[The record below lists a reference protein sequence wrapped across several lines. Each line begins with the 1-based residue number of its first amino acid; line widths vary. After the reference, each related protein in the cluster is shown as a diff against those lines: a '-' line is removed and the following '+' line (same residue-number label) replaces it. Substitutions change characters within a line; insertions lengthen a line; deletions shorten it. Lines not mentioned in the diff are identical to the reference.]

1 MARVLLA
8 AHPTAGHTSA
18 LRAIGV
24 YLLNRGHKVGM
35 TIAAIRLP
43 FVEHLPTLLRSTI
56 ALPSSIARDG
66 IEVLPLKFPPGYAWY
81 GARLTRAK
89 GHDELALALRFFTS
103 GLKRQ
108 TRQIAGYARK
118 WNADVVV
125 GDYLLPAAMLG
136 ARLSNRP
143 YVALYHSALPFPVKD
158 APPFGSGLE
167 GASPNS
173 EAWRRAEERVQGFAD
188 FFDNKVA
195 GAAKS
200 LGIPFK
206 RTSLLTSPM
215 SEELNLLTT
224 IPELEPGLLP
234 LQGPVVMTGPCL
246 PRVENV
252 DGDDP
257 ALQIPRHGKRRVYVS
272 LGTVFNDQPHIF
284 KSILEGISGLGLQAI
299 VSAGASYDRFGEQFD
314 ADVHVF
320 RRVPQVALLPTV
332 DVVVT
337 HGGNNTVQE
346 TLVAGKPMVVVPFG
360 GEQLVNARRVQQL
373 GAGTTVLPG
382 ELDAASIRRAVETA
396 FQPAVIE
403 RARTLGDALQAYDG
417 TAIAAGKILELEIA
431 TETTPPSL

>member
-1 MARVLLA
+1 
-8 AHPTAGHTSA
+8 
-18 LRAIGV
+18 
-24 YLLNRGHKVGM
+24 
-35 TIAAIRLP
+35 
-43 FVEHLPTLLRSTI
+43 
-56 ALPSSIARDG
+56 
-66 IEVLPLKFPPGYAWY
+66 
-81 GARLTRAK
+81 
-89 GHDELALALRFFTS
+89 LALALRFFTS
-103 GLKRQ
+103 GLKQQ
-108 TRQIAGYARK
+108 TRQIAGYAQT

-136 ARLSNRP
+136 AQLSNRP
-143 YVALYHSALPFPVKD
+143 YVALYHSALPFPVQD

-167 GASPNS
+167 GVSADS
-173 EAWRRAEERVQGFAD
+173 EAWRRAEERVQGFSD
-188 FFDNKVA
+188 FFDKTVA

-200 LGIPFK
+200 LGTPFK
-206 RTSLLTSPM
+206 RASLLTSPM

-246 PRVENV
+246 PRVESA
-252 DGDDP
+252 DDDDP
-257 ALQIPRHGKRRVYVS
+257 ALQIPRDGKRRVYVS

-284 KSILEGISGLGLQAI
+284 RSILEGISGLGLQVI
-299 VSAGASYDRFGEQFD
+299 VSAGASYDRFGGQPD

-332 DVVVT
+332 DVVIT

-360 GEQLVNARRVQQL
+360 GEQIVNARRVQQL

-396 FQPAVIE
+396 LQPAIVE
-403 RARTLGDALQAYDG
+403 RARTLGDALRAYDG
-417 TAIAAGKILELEIA
+417 TAIAAGKILELA
-431 TETTPPSL
+431 VGDTAPSNDAGA